1 MRRLSNQKQ
10 EPTIA
15 SKLKQSVGTLKQLAE
30 RKATL
35 QTKADAVK
43 QQYSALLQEL
53 KDLQTKIE
61 GAQKE
66 LQENTAQYN
75 QQLEQDKQAA
85 EEAAVDPDE
94 ISAEKL
100 MIIMSNVGMHATAE
114 QVQSFALKLS
124 ENAVKRRKCG

>member
-1 MRRLSNQKQ
+1 M
-10 EPTIA
+10 
-15 SKLKQSVGTLKQLAE
+15 
-30 RKATL
+30 

-100 MIIMSNVGMHATAE
+100 MIIMSNVGMHAAAE

-124 ENAVKRRKCG
+124 ENAVTRRKCG